1 MYESYGL
8 FIDGRWR
15 QAADAATLPVVDPAT
30 EEEVGVIPV
39 ATPADLDDALLA
51 AESGFRAWRSVSVN
65 ERAACLR
72 RVAEGIRERV
82 DEIARMV
89 TLEMGKPLA
98 ESRAEV
104 LASADQ
110 FEWNGEE
117 AKRIYGQTLDGR
129 EAGVRFSVRFEP
141 VGVVAAFTPW
151 NFPVLLPA
159 RKLAPALAAGCSVVI
174 KPAEEAPGASF
185 ALAQIASEAGLPAGT
200 LNVVTGEPAKIST
213 HLIASPIVRKV
224 TFTGSVSVGK
234 QLMKLAAEGMKK
246 ISFELGGHSP
256 VIIFDDADP
265 ERAATACARA
275 KFRNAGQ
282 VCVSPSRFYVHRSLT
297 EPFSKAFAAIA
308 SALKVGNG
316 MEPGVE
322 MGPLA
327 NRRRLEAAGAFVE
340 DARAGGAEAPRRRG
354 TARRN
359 PQGVLLLADGA
370 LGRGSRRANALRGAL
385 RPRRAASRLR
395 RLRRGHRAGQRPSL
409 RPGGVPVHESPANR
423 GTGYRCAGI
432 GNGGNQRFRP
442 GCLGGAVRRREGER
456 NRARGGNL
464 RHPRVPRGEDREDG
478 DLRCP
483 ARAVSPA
490 G

>member
-8 FIDGRWR
+8 FIEGHWR

-30 EEEVGVIPV
+30 EEAVGVIPV
-39 ATPADLDDALLA
+39 ATPADLDEALGA
-51 AESGFRAWRSVSVN
+51 AENGFRAWRSVSVN

-98 ESRAEV
+98 EARAEV

-129 EAGVRFSVRFEP
+129 EAGARFSVRFEP

-159 RKLAPALAAGCSVVI
+159 RKLAPALAAGCSVII

-185 ALAQIASEAGLPAGT
+185 ALAQIADEAGLPAGT
-200 LNVVTGEPAKIST
+200 LNVVTGEPSKIST

-265 ERAATACARA
+265 ERAAIACARA

-282 VCVSPSRFYVHRSLT
+282 VCVSPSRFYVHRTLT
-297 EPFSKAFAAIA
+297 EPFSKAFAAVA

-340 DARAGGAEAPRRRG
+340 DARAGGAKILVGGGPPAGLRKGHFFLPTVLSEVAADARILFEEPFVPVAP
-354 TARRN
+354 
-359 PQGVLLLADGA
+359 LLGFDD
-370 LGRGSRRANALRGAL
+370 SDEVIERANALPFGL
-385 RPRRAASRLR
+385 AAYLFTDRLR
-395 RLRRGHRAGQRPSL
+395 TAERATAALESGMVGINDFALAAAEAPF
-409 RPGGVPVHESPANR
+409 GGVKES
-423 GTGYRCAGI
+423 GI
-432 GNGGNQRFRP
+432 G
-442 GCLGGAVRRREGER
+442 REG
-456 NRARGGNL
+456 GTFGI
-464 RHPRVPRGEDREDG
+464 REY
-478 DLRCP
+478 LE
-483 ARAVSPA
+483 AKTVKTVI
-490 G
+490 

>member
-15 QAADAATLPVVDPAT
+15 QAGDAATLPVVDPAT

-39 ATPADLDDALLA
+39 ATPADLDEALRA
-51 AESGFRAWRSVSVN
+51 AESGFRAWRTVSVN

-72 RVAEGIRERV
+72 RVAEGIRDRV

-89 TLEMGKPLA
+89 TLEMGKPLGEA
-98 ESRAEV
+98 RGEV

-117 AKRIYGQTLDGR
+117 TKRIYGQTLDGR

-159 RKLAPALAAGCSVVI
+159 RKLAPALAAGCSVII

-185 ALAQIASEAGLPAGT
+185 ALAQIAGEAGLPAGA

-246 ISFELGGHSP
+246 ISFELGGHGP

-282 VCVSPSRFYVHRSLT
+282 VCISPSRFYVHRTLTDSFNDAFTSIARSL
-297 EPFSKAFAAIA
+297 K
-308 SALKVGNG
+308 LGNG

-327 NRRRLEAAGAFVE
+327 NRRRLEAAHAFVE
-340 DARAGGAEAPRRRG
+340 DARAGGAKLLAGGGPPAGIRRG
-354 TARRN
+354 YFFSPTVLSDMAADARMLIEE
-359 PQGVLLLADGA
+359 PFVPVAPLLGFDDFDEVIE
-370 LGRGSRRANALRGAL
+370 RANALPFGLAAYLFTNRL
-385 RPRRAASRLR
+385 RTAERAADALE
-395 RLRRGHRAGQRPSL
+395 AGMVGINDLALAAAEAPF
-409 RPGGVPVHESPANR
+409 GGVKES
-423 GTGYRCAGI
+423 GI
-432 GNGGNQRFRP
+432 G
-442 GCLGGAVRRREGER
+442 REGGTFGI
-456 NRARGGNL
+456 RGFL
-464 RHPRVPRGEDREDG
+464 EAKTVKT
-478 DLRCP
+478 
-483 ARAVSPA
+483 VI
-490 G
+490 

>member
-15 QAADAATLPVVDPAT
+15 QAADAATLPVIDPAT

-39 ATPADLDDALLA
+39 ATPTDLDDALHA

-72 RVAEGIRERV
+72 RVADGIRDCV

-89 TLEMGKPLA
+89 TLEVGKPLA
-98 ESRAEV
+98 ESRGEV
-104 LASADQ
+104 LATADQ

-129 EAGVRFSVRFEP
+129 EAGVRFSVRYEP

-159 RKLAPALAAGCSVVI
+159 RKIAPALAAGCSVVI
-174 KPAEEAPGASF
+174 KPAEEAPGATF
-185 ALAQIASEAGLPAGT
+185 ALAQVAADAGLPAGA

-213 HLIASPIVRKV
+213 HLIASPVVRKV

-246 ISFELGGHSP
+246 VSFELGGHAP

-282 VCVSPSRFYVHRSLT
+282 VCISPSRFYVHRSLS
-297 EPFSKAFAAIA
+297 EPFRDAFVAFA

-327 NRRRLEAAGAFVE
+327 NRRRLEAAHAFVE
-340 DARAGGAEAPRRRG
+340 DAKAGGAKILTGGGPPAGIQKGHFFSP
-354 TARRN
+354 T
-359 PQGVLLLADGA
+359 VLSDLADDA
-370 LGRGSRRANALRGAL
+370 RMLYEEPFVPVAPLLPFDDFDQVIERANALPFGLAAYLFTNRL
-385 RPRRAASRLR
+385 RTAERAADALESGMVGVNDFTL
-395 RLRRGHRAGQRPSL
+395 AASEAPF
-409 RPGGVPVHESPANR
+409 GGIKES
-423 GTGYRCAGI
+423 GI
-432 GNGGNQRFRP
+432 G
-442 GCLGGAVRRREGER
+442 REG
-456 NRARGGNL
+456 GTFGI
-464 RHPRVPRGEDREDG
+464 REY
-478 DLRCP
+478 LEP
-483 ARAVSPA
+483 KTVKTVI
-490 G
+490 

>member
-15 QAADAATLPVVDPAT
+15 QAADAATLAVVDPAT

-39 ATPADLDDALLA
+39 ATPADLDEALGA

-72 RVAEGIRERV
+72 RMAEGIRDRV

-89 TLEMGKPLA
+89 TLEVGKPLA

-159 RKLAPALAAGCSVVI
+159 RKLAPALAAGCSVII
-174 KPAEEAPGASF
+174 KPAEEAPGATF
-185 ALAQIASEAGLPAGT
+185 ALAQIAGEAGLPAGT
-200 LNVVTGEPAKIST
+200 LDVVTGEPSKIST
-213 HLIASPIVRKV
+213 HLIASPTVRKV

-256 VIIFDDADP
+256 VIIFDDVDP
-265 ERAATACARA
+265 KRAATACARA
-275 KFRNAGQ
+275 KYRNAGQ
-282 VCVSPSRFYVHRSLT
+282 VCVSPSRFYVHRSLSG
-297 EPFSKAFAAIA
+297 PFREAFVAIA

-327 NRRRLEAAGAFVE
+327 NRRRLEAARTFVD
-340 DARAGGAEAPRRRG
+340 DARAGGAKVLTGGGTPSGIHRGYFFSPTVLSDLADDARILSEEPFVPVAP
-354 TARRN
+354 
-359 PQGVLLLADGA
+359 LLAFDDFDEVIE
-370 LGRGSRRANALRGAL
+370 RANALPFGLAAYLFTNRLQTADRATEAL
-385 RPRRAASRLR
+385 EAGMVGVNDFALAASE
-395 RLRRGHRAGQRPSL
+395 APF
-409 RPGGVPVHESPANR
+409 GGIKES
-423 GTGYRCAGI
+423 GI
-432 GNGGNQRFRP
+432 G
-442 GCLGGAVRRREGER
+442 REG
-456 NRARGGNL
+456 GTFGI
-464 RHPRVPRGEDREDG
+464 REY
-478 DLRCP
+478 LE
-483 ARAVSPA
+483 AKTVKTVI
-490 G
+490 

>member
-15 QAADAATLPVVDPAT
+15 QAADAATLPVIDPAT

-39 ATPADLDDALLA
+39 ATPTDLDDALHA

-72 RVAEGIRERV
+72 RVADGIRDCV

-89 TLEMGKPLA
+89 TLEVGKPLA
-98 ESRAEV
+98 ESRGEV
-104 LASADQ
+104 LATADQ

-129 EAGVRFSVRFEP
+129 EAGVRFSVRYEP

-159 RKLAPALAAGCSVVI
+159 RKIAPALAAGCSVVI
-174 KPAEEAPGASF
+174 KPAEEAPGATF
-185 ALAQIASEAGLPAGT
+185 ALAQVAADAGLPAGA

-213 HLIASPIVRKV
+213 HLIASPVVRKV

-246 ISFELGGHSP
+246 VSFELGGHAP

-282 VCVSPSRFYVHRSLT
+282 VCISPSRFYVHRSLS
-297 EPFSKAFAAIA
+297 EPFRDAFVAFA

-327 NRRRLEAAGAFVE
+327 NRRRLEAAHGFVE
-340 DARAGGAEAPRRRG
+340 DAKAGGAKILTGGGAPAG
-354 TARRN
+354 IQKGHFFSPT
-359 PQGVLLLADGA
+359 VLSDLADDA
-370 LGRGSRRANALRGAL
+370 RILFEEPFVPVAPLLPFDDFDQVIERANALPFGLAAYLFTNRL
-385 RPRRAASRLR
+385 RTAERAADALESGMVGVNDFTL
-395 RLRRGHRAGQRPSL
+395 AASEAPF
-409 RPGGVPVHESPANR
+409 GGIKES
-423 GTGYRCAGI
+423 GI
-432 GNGGNQRFRP
+432 G
-442 GCLGGAVRRREGER
+442 REG
-456 NRARGGNL
+456 GTFGI
-464 RHPRVPRGEDREDG
+464 REY
-478 DLRCP
+478 LEP
-483 ARAVSPA
+483 KTVKTVI
-490 G
+490 

>member
-15 QAADAATLPVVDPAT
+15 QAADAATLPVIDPAT

-39 ATPADLDDALLA
+39 ATPTDLDDALRA
-51 AESGFRAWRSVSVN
+51 AESGFHAWRSVSVN

-72 RVAEGIRERV
+72 RVADGIRECV

-89 TLEMGKPLA
+89 TLEVGKPLA
-98 ESRAEV
+98 ESRGEV
-104 LASADQ
+104 LATADQ

-129 EAGVRFSVRFEP
+129 EAGVRFSVRYEP

-159 RKLAPALAAGCSVVI
+159 RKIAPALAAGCSVVI
-174 KPAEEAPGASF
+174 KPAEEAPGATF
-185 ALAQIASEAGLPAGT
+185 ALAQIAADAGLPAGA
-200 LNVVTGEPAKIST
+200 LGVVTGEPAKIST
-213 HLIASPIVRKV
+213 HLIASPAVRKV

-246 ISFELGGHSP
+246 VSFELGGHAP

-282 VCVSPSRFYVHRSLT
+282 VCISPSRFYVHRSLSG
-297 EPFSKAFAAIA
+297 PFRDAFVAFA

-316 MEPGVE
+316 MEPSVE

-327 NRRRLEAAGAFVE
+327 NRRRLEAAHAFVE
-340 DARAGGAEAPRRRG
+340 DAKAGGAKILTGGGAPAG
-354 TARRN
+354 IQKGHFFSPT
-359 PQGVLLLADGA
+359 VLSDLADDA
-370 LGRGSRRANALRGAL
+370 RMLYEEPFVPVAPLLPFDDFDQVIERANALPFGLAAYLFTNRL
-385 RPRRAASRLR
+385 RTAERAADALESGMVGVNDFTL
-395 RLRRGHRAGQRPSL
+395 AASEAPF
-409 RPGGVPVHESPANR
+409 GGIKES
-423 GTGYRCAGI
+423 GI
-432 GNGGNQRFRP
+432 G
-442 GCLGGAVRRREGER
+442 REG
-456 NRARGGNL
+456 GTFGI
-464 RHPRVPRGEDREDG
+464 REY
-478 DLRCP
+478 LEP
-483 ARAVSPA
+483 KTVKTVI
-490 G
+490 

>member
-15 QAADAATLPVVDPAT
+15 QAADAATLAVVDPAT
-30 EEEVGVIPV
+30 EEEIGVIPV
-39 ATPADLDDALLA
+39 ATPADLEEALGA

-72 RVAEGIRERV
+72 RMAEGIRDRV
-82 DEIARMV
+82 DDIARMV
-89 TLEMGKPLA
+89 TLEVGKPLA

-174 KPAEEAPGASF
+174 KPAEEAPGATF
-185 ALAQIASEAGLPAGT
+185 ALAQIAGEAGLPAGT
-200 LNVVTGEPAKIST
+200 LDVVTGEPSEIST
-213 HLIASPIVRKV
+213 HLIASPTVRKV

-275 KFRNAGQ
+275 KYRNAGQ
-282 VCVSPSRFYVHRSLT
+282 VCVSPSRFYVHRSLSG
-297 EPFSKAFAAIA
+297 PFREAFVAIA

-327 NRRRLEAAGAFVE
+327 NRRRLEAARAFVE
-340 DARAGGAEAPRRRG
+340 DARAGGAKVLTGGGAPSGIHRG
-354 TARRN
+354 YFFSPTVLSNLADDARMLSEE
-359 PQGVLLLADGA
+359 PFVPVAPLLAFDDFDEVIE
-370 LGRGSRRANALRGAL
+370 RANALPFGLAAYLFTNRLQTADRATEAL
-385 RPRRAASRLR
+385 EAGMVGVNDFALAASE
-395 RLRRGHRAGQRPSL
+395 APF
-409 RPGGVPVHESPANR
+409 GGIKES
-423 GTGYRCAGI
+423 GI
-432 GNGGNQRFRP
+432 G
-442 GCLGGAVRRREGER
+442 REG
-456 NRARGGNL
+456 GTFGI
-464 RHPRVPRGEDREDG
+464 REY
-478 DLRCP
+478 LE
-483 ARAVSPA
+483 AKTVKTVI
-490 G
+490 

>member
-39 ATPADLDDALLA
+39 ATPADLDDALGA
-51 AESGFRAWRSVSVN
+51 AESGFRAWRGVSVN

-72 RVAEGIRERV
+72 RVAEGIRNRV

-89 TLEMGKPLA
+89 TIEVGKPLA

-104 LASADQ
+104 LATADQ

-151 NFPVLLPA
+151 NFPALLPA

-185 ALAQIASEAGLPAGT
+185 ALAQIAEEAGLPAGA

-246 ISFELGGHSP
+246 ISFELGGHGP

-282 VCVSPSRFYVHRSLT
+282 VCISPSRFYVHRTLT
-297 EPFSKAFAAIA
+297 ESFSDAFTSIA
-308 SALKVGNG
+308 RALKLGNG

-327 NRRRLEAAGAFVE
+327 NRRRLEAAHAFVE
-340 DARAGGAEAPRRRG
+340 DARAGGAK
-354 TARRN
+354 
-359 PQGVLLLADGA
+359 LLAGGSTPAGIQRGYFFSPTVLSDLA
-370 LGRGSRRANALRGAL
+370 ADARMLIDEPFVPVAPLLGFDDFDEVIERANALPFGLAAYLFTNRL
-385 RPRRAASRLR
+385 RTAERAADALE
-395 RLRRGHRAGQRPSL
+395 AGMVGINDLALAAAEAPF
-409 RPGGVPVHESPANR
+409 GGVKES
-423 GTGYRCAGI
+423 GI
-432 GNGGNQRFRP
+432 G
-442 GCLGGAVRRREGER
+442 REGGTFGICGFLE
-456 NRARGGNL
+456 AKT
-464 RHPRVPRGEDREDG
+464 VKT
-478 DLRCP
+478 
-483 ARAVSPA
+483 VI
-490 G
+490 

>member
-15 QAADAATLPVVDPAT
+15 QAADAATLPVVDPAS
-30 EEEVGVIPV
+30 EEQIGVIPV
-39 ATPADLDDALLA
+39 ATPADLDDALHA
-51 AESGFRAWRSVSVN
+51 AESGFRAWRSASVN

-72 RVAEGIRERV
+72 RVAEGIRDRV
-82 DEIARMV
+82 DEIARLV

-129 EAGVRFSVRFEP
+129 EAGVRWSVRFEP
-141 VGVVAAFTPW
+141 VGVAAAFTPW

-159 RKLAPALAAGCSVVI
+159 RKLAPALAAGCSVII

-185 ALAQIASEAGLPAGT
+185 ALAQIADEAGLPAGA

-246 ISFELGGHSP
+246 VSFELGGHAP
-256 VIIFDDADP
+256 VLVFDDADP
-265 ERAATACARA
+265 ERAATACAAA

-282 VCVSPSRFYVHRSLT
+282 VCISPSRFYVHRTLT
-297 EPFSKAFAAIA
+297 EPFSDAFASIA
-308 SALKVGNG
+308 RALKVGSG

-327 NRRRLEAAGAFVE
+327 NLRRLEAAHAFVE
-340 DARAGGAEAPRRRG
+340 DARAGGA
-354 TARRN
+354 N
-359 PQGVLLLADGA
+359 LLAGGGPPA
-370 LGRGSRRANALRGAL
+370 GIHRGHFFSPTVLSDVAADARMLTEEPFVPVAPLLRFDDFDEVIERANALPFGLAAYLFTNRL
-385 RPRRAASRLR
+385 RTAERAADALE
-395 RLRRGHRAGQRPSL
+395 AGMVGINDFALAASEAPF
-409 RPGGVPVHESPANR
+409 GGVKES
-423 GTGYRCAGI
+423 GI
-432 GNGGNQRFRP
+432 G
-442 GCLGGAVRRREGER
+442 REG
-456 NRARGGNL
+456 GTLGI
-464 RHPRVPRGEDREDG
+464 REY
-478 DLRCP
+478 LEP
-483 ARAVSPA
+483 KTVKTVI
-490 G
+490 

>member
-8 FIDGRWR
+8 FIGGRWR
-15 QAADAATLPVVDPAT
+15 QAADSATLPVIDPAT

-39 ATPADLDDALLA
+39 ATPSDLDDALGA
-51 AESGFRAWRSVSVN
+51 AESGFRAWRSASVN

-72 RVAEGIRERV
+72 RVADGIREREG
-82 DEIARMV
+82 EIARMV
-89 TLEMGKPLA
+89 TLEVGKPLA

-104 LASADQ
+104 LATADQ

-129 EAGVRFSVRFEP
+129 EAGVRFSVRYEP

-174 KPAEEAPGASF
+174 KPAEEAPGATL
-185 ALAQIASEAGLPAGT
+185 ALAQIADEAGLPAGA

-213 HLIASPIVRKV
+213 HLIASPVVRKV

-246 ISFELGGHSP
+246 VSFELGGHAP

-282 VCVSPSRFYVHRSLT
+282 VCISPSRFYVHRSLG
-297 EPFSKAFAAIA
+297 EPFRDAFVAFAN
-308 SALKVGNG
+308 ALKVGNG

-327 NRRRLEAAGAFVE
+327 NRRRLEAARAFVE
-340 DARAGGAEAPRRRG
+340 DARAGGAKILTGGGPPAGIDRGLFFSPTVLSEVAADARMLIEEPFIPVAP
-354 TARRN
+354 
-359 PQGVLLLADGA
+359 LLGFDDFDEVIE
-370 LGRGSRRANALRGAL
+370 RANALPFGLAAYLFTNRLGTAE
-385 RPRRAASRLR
+385 RAANALE
-395 RLRRGHRAGQRPSL
+395 AGMVGINDFTLAASEAPF
-409 RPGGVPVHESPANR
+409 GGVKES
-423 GTGYRCAGI
+423 GI
-432 GNGGNQRFRP
+432 G
-442 GCLGGAVRRREGER
+442 REG
-456 NRARGGNL
+456 GTFGI
-464 RHPRVPRGEDREDG
+464 REY
-478 DLRCP
+478 LEP
-483 ARAVSPA
+483 KTVKTVI
-490 G
+490 

>member
-1 MYESYGL
+1 MYEPYGL

-39 ATPADLDDALLA
+39 ATPADLDDALHA

-72 RVAEGIRERV
+72 RVADGIRECV

-89 TLEMGKPLA
+89 TLEVGKPLA
-98 ESRAEV
+98 ESRGEV
-104 LASADQ
+104 LATADQ

-129 EAGVRFSVRFEP
+129 EPGVRFSVRYEP

-159 RKLAPALAAGCSVVI
+159 RKIAPALAAGCSVVI
-174 KPAEEAPGASF
+174 KPAEEAPGATF
-185 ALAQIASEAGLPAGT
+185 ALAQVAGDAGLPAGA

-246 ISFELGGHSP
+246 VSFELGGHAP

-282 VCVSPSRFYVHRSLT
+282 VCISPSRFYVHRSLSG
-297 EPFSKAFAAIA
+297 PFRDAFVAFA

-327 NRRRLEAAGAFVE
+327 NRRRLEAAHAFVE
-340 DARAGGAEAPRRRG
+340 DAKAGGAKILTGGGAPAG
-354 TARRN
+354 IQKGHFFSPT
-359 PQGVLLLADGA
+359 VLSDLADDA
-370 LGRGSRRANALRGAL
+370 RMLYEEPFVPVAPLLPFDDFDQVIERANALPFGLAAYLFTNRL
-385 RPRRAASRLR
+385 RTAERAADALESGMVGVNDFTL
-395 RLRRGHRAGQRPSL
+395 AASEAPF
-409 RPGGVPVHESPANR
+409 GGIKES
-423 GTGYRCAGI
+423 GI
-432 GNGGNQRFRP
+432 G
-442 GCLGGAVRRREGER
+442 REG
-456 NRARGGNL
+456 GTFGI
-464 RHPRVPRGEDREDG
+464 REY
-478 DLRCP
+478 LEP
-483 ARAVSPA
+483 KTVKTVI
-490 G
+490 

>member
-1 MYESYGL
+1 MYQSYGL

-30 EEEVGVIPV
+30 EEEIGAIPV
-39 ATPADLDDALLA
+39 ATPADLDDALRA
-51 AESGFRAWRSVSVN
+51 AESGFQRWRRVSVN

-72 RVAEGIRERV
+72 RLAEGIRARE

-98 ESRAEV
+98 EARAEV
-104 LASADQ
+104 LATADQ
-110 FEWNGEE
+110 FEWNAEE
-117 AKRIYGQTLDGR
+117 AKRIYGHTLDGR
-129 EAGVRFSVRFEP
+129 EKGVRYSVRFEP

-185 ALAQIASEAGLPAGT
+185 AVARIAAEAGLPQGV
-200 LNVVTGEPAKIST
+200 LNVVTGEPARIST

-246 ISFELGGHSP
+246 VSFELGGHAP
-256 VIIFDDADP
+256 VLIFDDADP
-265 ERAATACARA
+265 ERAAAACARA

-282 VCVSPSRFYVHRSLT
+282 VCISPSRFYVHRTLA
-297 EPFSKAFAAIA
+297 EPFRDAFVSFA
-308 SALKVGNG
+308 SALKVGSG

-327 NRRRLEAAGAFVE
+327 NRRRLEAARAFVE
-340 DARAGGAEAPRRRG
+340 DSRAGGAKLLAGGGSPAGIRRG
-354 TARRN
+354 YFFSPTVLSDLAEDARMLSEE
-359 PQGVLLLADGA
+359 PFVPVAPLLGFDDFDEVIE
-370 LGRGSRRANALRGAL
+370 RANALPFGL
-385 RPRRAASRLR
+385 AAYLFTSRLR
-395 RLRRGHRAGQRPSL
+395 TAERAAEALEAGMVGINDFALAASEAPF
-409 RPGGVPVHESPANR
+409 GGVKES
-423 GTGYRCAGI
+423 GI
-432 GNGGNQRFRP
+432 G
-442 GCLGGAVRRREGER
+442 REG
-456 NRARGGNL
+456 GSFGI
-464 RHPRVPRGEDREDG
+464 REY
-478 DLRCP
+478 LEP
-483 ARAVSPA
+483 KTVKTVI
-490 G
+490 

>member
-8 FIDGRWR
+8 FIGGRWR

-30 EEEVGVIPV
+30 EEAVGVIPV

-72 RVAEGIRERV
+72 RVAEGIRERA

-98 ESRAEV
+98 EARAEV

-141 VGVVAAFTPW
+141 VGAVAAFTPW

-174 KPAEEAPGASF
+174 KPAEESPGASF

-224 TFTGSVSVGK
+224 TFTGSVAVGK
-234 QLMKLAAEGMKK
+234 HLMKLAAEGMKK

-282 VCVSPSRFYVHRSLT
+282 VCVSPSRFYVHRSLI
-297 EPFSKAFAAIA
+297 EPFSKTFTAIA
-308 SALKVGNG
+308 NGLKMGNG

-340 DARAGGAEAPRRRG
+340 DARAGGAE
-354 TARRN
+354 
-359 PQGVLLLADGA
+359 LLAGGGPPAGVRKGYFFSPTVLSDVA
-370 LGRGSRRANALRGAL
+370 ADARMLSEEPFVPVAPLLGFDDFDEVIERANALPFGLAAYLFTDRLRTAERATDAL
-385 RPRRAASRLR
+385 ESGMVGINDFALAASE
-395 RLRRGHRAGQRPSL
+395 APF
-409 RPGGVPVHESPANR
+409 GGVKES
-423 GTGYRCAGI
+423 GI
-432 GNGGNQRFRP
+432 G
-442 GCLGGAVRRREGER
+442 REG
-456 NRARGGNL
+456 GTFGI
-464 RHPRVPRGEDREDG
+464 REY
-478 DLRCP
+478 LE
-483 ARAVSPA
+483 AKTVKTVI
-490 G
+490 

>member
-8 FIDGRWR
+8 FIGGRWR
-15 QAADAATLPVVDPAT
+15 QAADSATLPVIDPAT
-30 EEEVGVIPV
+30 EEEVGAIPV
-39 ATPADLDDALLA
+39 ATPSDLDDALGA
-51 AESGFRAWRSVSVN
+51 ARSGFRTWRNASVN

-72 RVAEGIRERV
+72 RVADGIREREG
-82 DEIARMV
+82 EIARMITIEV
-89 TLEMGKPLA
+89 GKPLA

-104 LASADQ
+104 LATADQ

-129 EAGVRFSVRFEP
+129 EPGVRFSVRYEP

-151 NFPVLLPA
+151 NFPALLPA

-174 KPAEEAPGASF
+174 KPAEEAPGATF
-185 ALAQIASEAGLPAGT
+185 AVAQIAGEAGLPAGV
-200 LNVVTGEPAKIST
+200 LNVVTGEPADIST

-234 QLMKLAAEGMKK
+234 QLMKLAAGGMKK
-246 ISFELGGHSP
+246 ISFELGGHAP

-282 VCVSPSRFYVHRSLT
+282 VCISPSRFYVHRALR
-297 EPFSKAFAAIA
+297 EPFRDAFVAFA

-327 NRRRLEAAGAFVE
+327 NRRRLEAAHAFVE
-340 DARAGGAEAPRRRG
+340 DAKAGGAKVLTGGGTPAGIDKGLFFSPTVLSDVAAGARMLVEEPFIPVAP
-354 TARRN
+354 
-359 PQGVLLLADGA
+359 LLDFDEFDEVIE
-370 LGRGSRRANALRGAL
+370 RANALPFGLAAYLFTNRLGTAE
-385 RPRRAASRLR
+385 RAANALE
-395 RLRRGHRAGQRPSL
+395 AGMVGVNDFTLAASEAPF
-409 RPGGVPVHESPANR
+409 GGVKES
-423 GTGYRCAGI
+423 GI
-432 GNGGNQRFRP
+432 G
-442 GCLGGAVRRREGER
+442 REG
-456 NRARGGNL
+456 GTFGI
-464 RHPRVPRGEDREDG
+464 REY
-478 DLRCP
+478 LEP
-483 ARAVSPA
+483 KTVKTVI
-490 G
+490 